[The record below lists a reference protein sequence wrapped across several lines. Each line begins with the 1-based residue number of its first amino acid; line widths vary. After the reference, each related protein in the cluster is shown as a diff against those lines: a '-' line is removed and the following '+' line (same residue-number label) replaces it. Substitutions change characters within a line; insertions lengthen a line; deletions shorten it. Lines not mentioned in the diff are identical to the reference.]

1 MLFVHLAVGSPQ
13 GFSHLSALVLYLPR
27 KQMLLESGR
36 MQQQAQPGGC
46 QIYSL
51 VFVLQNQK

>member
-1 MLFVHLAVGSPQ
+1 MFSVHLAVGNAQ
-13 GFSHLSALVLYLPR
+13 GFTHLSALVLHLPR

-36 MQQQAQPGGC
+36 MQQQAQPRGC

-51 VFVLQNQK
+51 VLVLQNQK